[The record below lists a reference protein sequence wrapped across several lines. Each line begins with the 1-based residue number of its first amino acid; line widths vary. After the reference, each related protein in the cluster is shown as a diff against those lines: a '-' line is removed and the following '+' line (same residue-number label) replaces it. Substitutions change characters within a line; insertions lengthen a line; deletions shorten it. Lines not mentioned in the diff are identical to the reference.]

1 VPITP
6 SGGSY
11 TSEGTPVT
19 PPRDRPVI
27 LSLLLVFAGIA
38 AVVLLVVLY
47 MRWKNG
53 ERTASWDAAALAEEK
68 VTRARRHANVTAAL
82 AAIRSSDDAFSFV
95 LFEDF
100 LYALYAEA
108 HTARAAGDVD
118 RLAPYL
124 SNVARTELREL
135 PANGIDGIVIGGMRV
150 ESITTLGDKI
160 SLDAVFTTNL
170 AEKDFVGKPAAFYME
185 ERWTLCRFASARSR
199 PPERARVVGCPS
211 CGGPLDKMV
220 MQKCGY
226 CGVTSPAG
234 EFDWFVED
242 IEVVHREARGPM
254 LTGTTEEV
262 GTDAPTIVA
271 PDARREM
278 DALNARDPGFTW
290 ASFVNKVRVVFDAFH
305 TSWSAQD
312 LTAVRPYLSDNLFEL
327 QRYWVSAY
335 KQQGLHNRTENPT
348 IVTVHLARI
357 SHDRFFDAVTVRV
370 FATCVDYTTD
380 EKGAVVGG
388 DRTKPREYTE
398 YWTFIRGVAKAGA
411 PRADGACPSCG
422 AAISG
427 INMAGQCTHCNA
439 KVTSGE
445 FDWVLSRIEQDEVY
459 EAAA

>member
-312 LTAVRPYLSDNLFEL
+312 LTAVRAYLSDNLFEL

-335 KQQGLHNRTENPT
+335 QQQGLHNRTENPT